1 MARSSELI
9 SMGRVKGSPLAR
21 LLNLMWPLMQGD
33 DPSTYFFSSPWNMLD
48 QFLVTKEFIKNTSKV
63 KVVDGSTAMFK
74 PLQLQGPSGAAK
86 RYSRSSWLSSFGQ
99 TGFSDHYPMVMKIK
113 TNSN

>member
-1 MARSSELI
+1 
-9 SMGRVKGSPLAR
+9 
-21 LLNLMWPLMQGD
+21 MQGD
-33 DPSTYFFSSPWNMLD
+33 DPSTYFFSSPWNMLA

-63 KVVDGSTAMFK
+63 KVVHGSTARFK